1 MPCRRNSGKVA
12 STFHVPRAW
21 RLRLE
26 QDQRPHER
34 RDLFEAAEIVGI
46 VEPVA
51 DEAGGDLAPD
61 LCDNG
66 VAIGKAALFS
76 RRALAPDLE
85 DRLARNFQRAP
96 QMRGQTLTG
105 DIDQHGKR

>member
-51 DEAGGDLAPD
+51 DEAGSDLASD
-61 LCDNG
+61 LGDNG
-66 VAIGKAALFS
+66 VAVGEAASLTCG
-76 RRALAPDLE
+76 ALAPDIE
-85 DRLARNFQRAP
+85 DRLPGSFQRAP
-96 QMRGQTLTG
+96 QIRGQAFAG
-105 DIDQHGKR
+105 DVDEHG

>member
-1 MPCRRNSGKVA
+1 MPMPCRRNSGKVA

-51 DEAGGDLAPD
+51 DEAGSDLASD
-61 LCDNG
+61 LGDNG
-66 VAIGKAALFS
+66 VAVGKAACLPRGTVAADF
-76 RRALAPDLE
+76 E
-85 DRLARNFQRAP
+85 DRLPRRFQRAP
-96 QMRGQTLTG
+96 QIGRQAFAG
-105 DIDQHGKR
+105 DVDKHG